1 MKKTLLIL
9 VFLIIGSTMV
19 AARYPLN
26 WANYA
31 VMNPGNDVTR
41 SIAYNRSTDHVL
53 VATRKYGVDVIILDA
68 ANGDSLGKMDTA
80 IISGG
85 TYPINMVNVAD
96 DGTIY
101 LCNLSAPQYSP
112 GSTLK
117 VYRYSDETAAPE
129 LVFDDALDGGR
140 YGDAMAV
147 VGSGDEKYIYI
158 SGMGNA
164 TMAVMKD
171 EGGAMLTKMAPI
183 PLPQPGAARHG
194 ISPLSP
200 GGKLWI
206 NGANAGS
213 PPPTLINSDGTV
225 IAVIPDSLAS
235 AGGTGS
241 IIHLNLGNYNLI
253 TIANSWGL
261 SIRSARYF
269 EDELGTVTFDY
280 FGGNSDSVNVLY
292 NGNTFI
298 NNINATTDMAY
309 DNKRHSIISV
319 FGYNSVTSMSMDS
332 LLKASTPREDTLT
345 ISIDGDNDFFPTDH
359 VGCSNER
366 DMYFTWSGG
375 KVFAGISGH
384 TLIDPT
390 ATNRMYVAFDL
401 DPAGDT
407 GSMIPPEEAGGVFAL
422 PFKADVVYMVEPW
435 NQPDYMIGSIYKW
448 DGSSWIENLFD
459 GNMANQGAL
468 AYANEGDGKLAELA
482 AIKNS
487 PGVGDDFTAIGMM
500 AFVAE
505 KTVTGEVLCAFPDVN
520 PLGNGVSF
528 SHYFYADSLGRGI
541 FPTDTDRVQ
550 VKKASTS
557 AVNAA
562 PVQAIQTCRLRQ
574 NYPNPFNPQTTIRF
588 DMARAGHVELHV
600 YNVTGRL
607 VETLVDQKTKA
618 GSHKITFNAERLSSG
633 VYFYKLIADGREI
646 SVQKMILMK

>member
-1 MKKTLLIL
+1 MKRTLYIL
-9 VFLIIGSTMV
+9 ACLLIGSTTV
-19 AARYPLN
+19 AAQYPLN

-31 VMNPGNDVTR
+31 VMNSGNDVTR
-41 SIAYNRSTDHVL
+41 SIAYNRSSDHVL

-68 ANGDSLGKMDTA
+68 ASGDSLGKMDTG

-85 TYPINMVNVAD
+85 TYPINMVDVAD

-101 LCNLSAPQYSP
+101 VCNLSAPQYSP
-112 GSTLK
+112 GSTVK
-117 VYRYSDETAAPE
+117 IYRYSDETAAPE
-129 LVFDDALDGGR
+129 LVFDDALGGER
-140 YGDAMAV
+140 YGDAMAA
-147 VGSGDEKYIYI
+147 VGSGNEKYIYL

-164 TMAVMKD
+164 ILAVMKD
-171 EGGAMLTKMAPI
+171 EGGTMLTKMTPI

-194 ISPLSP
+194 ISPVLP

-206 NGANAGS
+206 NGADAGS

-225 IAVIPDSLAS
+225 IAVVPDSLAS

-241 IIHLNLGNYNLI
+241 IMHLNLGTYNLV
-253 TIANSWGL
+253 TVANGWGL
-261 SIRSARYF
+261 SIRSVRYF

-280 FGGNSDSVNVLY
+280 FGGNSDSVNVLF

-309 DNKRHSIISV
+309 DNKRHAIISV

-345 ISIDGDNDFFPTDH
+345 ISVDGDNDFFPTDH
-359 VGCSNER
+359 VGSSNER
-366 DMYFTWSGG
+366 DMYFTWSEG

-390 ATNRMYVAFDL
+390 ATNRLYVAFDL
-401 DPAGDT
+401 DPDGDT
-407 GSMIPPEEAGGVFAL
+407 GSMTTPEEAGGVAAL

-468 AYANEGDGKLAELA
+468 AYADKGDGKLAELA

-487 PGVGDDFTAIGMM
+487 PGIGDAFTAIGVM

-505 KTVTGEVLCAFPDVN
+505 TSASGEVLCAFPDIN

-550 VKKASTS
+550 IRTSSTS

-562 PVQAIQTCRLRQ
+562 PVQSIQTCRLRQ
-574 NYPNPFNPQTTIRF
+574 NYPNPFNPKTTIRF
-588 DMARAGHVELHV
+588 DMAKPAHVQLRV
-600 YNVTGRL
+600 YDVTGRL
-607 VETLVDQKTKA
+607 VETLVDRKAKT
-618 GSHKITFNAERLSSG
+618 GGHKITFNAERLGSG
-633 VYFYKLIADGREI
+633 VYFYKLMADGREV
-646 SVQKMILMK
+646 SVHKMILMK